1 MCDETW
7 ERELAKRWKLLAAED
22 EMKWLPVLEEDR
34 LEERVEPVVLP
45 PAPAFAEKKRT
56 PKMLLR

>member
-7 ERELAKRWKLLAAED
+7 ERELAKRWKFLATED

-34 LEERVEPVVLP
+34 LEERIEPVVLP
-45 PAPAFAEKKRT
+45 PLPAVEEKKRN
-56 PKMLLR
+56 PRILLR